1 MTRTEFD
8 IAVREMKAQREA
20 EMKPLLDTMAD
31 IRKELAIKN
40 AQIADL
46 VQQTTRLKAERKMY
60 ANRVNEIKEKHDHKI
75 CKFIKEWDAK
85 TTSNLAD
92 APVSNIIWELRNRG
106 YNGLVSKLSEDG
118 ATEEIYDLS
127 KRFGEDDN
135 DVQK

>member
-8 IAVREMKAQREA
+8 IAVREMKSQREA

-75 CKFIKEWDAK
+75 AKFIMEWDAK

-106 YNGLVSKLSEDG
+106 YKGLVSKLSEDG

-127 KRFGEDDN
+127 KRFGEDDK

>member
-20 EMKPLLDTMAD
+20 ETKPLLDTMAD

-75 CKFIKEWDAK
+75 CKFIMEWDAK

-106 YNGLVSKLSEDG
+106 YKGLVSKLSEDG

-135 DVQK
+135 YIQK

>member
-20 EMKPLLDTMAD
+20 ETKPLLDTMAD

-75 CKFIKEWDAK
+75 AKFIMEWDAK

-106 YNGLVSKLSEDG
+106 YKGLVSKLSEDG

>member
-75 CKFIKEWDAK
+75 CKFIMEWDAK

-106 YNGLVSKLSEDG
+106 YKGLVSKLSEDG

-135 DVQK
+135 YIQK

>member
-20 EMKPLLDTMAD
+20 ETKPLLDTMAD

-75 CKFIKEWDAK
+75 CKFIMEWDAK

-106 YNGLVSKLSEDG
+106 YKGLVSKLSEDG

-135 DVQK
+135 DIQK

>member
-20 EMKPLLDTMAD
+20 ETKPLLDTMAD

-75 CKFIKEWDAK
+75 AKFIMEWDAK

-106 YNGLVSKLSEDG
+106 YKGLVSKLSEDG

-127 KRFGEDDN
+127 KRFGEDDK
-135 DVQK
+135 DIQK

>member
-40 AQIADL
+40 AQIADF

-75 CKFIKEWDAK
+75 AKFIMEWDAK

-106 YNGLVSKLSEDG
+106 YKGLVSKLSEDG

-135 DVQK
+135 DIQK

>member
-75 CKFIKEWDAK
+75 AKFIMEWDAK

-106 YNGLVSKLSEDG
+106 YKGLVSKLSEDG

>member
-20 EMKPLLDTMAD
+20 ETKPLLDTMAD

-40 AQIADL
+40 AQIADF

-75 CKFIKEWDAK
+75 AKFIMEWDAK

-106 YNGLVSKLSEDG
+106 YKGLVSKLSEDG

-135 DVQK
+135 YVQK

>member
-75 CKFIKEWDAK
+75 AKFIMEWDAK

-106 YNGLVSKLSEDG
+106 YKGLVSKLSEDG

-135 DVQK
+135 DIQK

>member
-20 EMKPLLDTMAD
+20 ETKPLLDTMAD

-75 CKFIKEWDAK
+75 AKFIMEWDAK

-106 YNGLVSKLSEDG
+106 YKGLVSKLSEDG

-135 DVQK
+135 DIQK

>member
-20 EMKPLLDTMAD
+20 ETKPLLNTMAD

-75 CKFIKEWDAK
+75 AKFIMEWDAK

-106 YNGLVSKLSEDG
+106 YKGLVSKLSEDG
-118 ATEEIYDLS
+118 ATEEIHDLS
-127 KRFGEDDN
+127 KRFCEDDN

>member
-20 EMKPLLDTMAD
+20 ETKPLLDTMAN
-31 IRKELAIKN
+31 IRKELAILRC
-40 AQIADL
+40 QETDL
-46 VQQTTRLKAERKMY
+46 LTRITRLKQEKNMLAT
-60 ANRVNEIKEKHDHKI
+60 RVNEIKEKHDHKI
-75 CKFIKEWDAK
+75 CKFVMEWDAK

-106 YNGLVSKLSEDG
+106 YKGLVSKLSEDG

-127 KRFGEDDN
+127 KRFGEDEKDI
-135 DVQK
+135 QK

>member
-40 AQIADL
+40 AQIADF

-75 CKFIKEWDAK
+75 CKFIMEWDAK

-106 YNGLVSKLSEDG
+106 YKGLVSKLSEDG

-135 DVQK
+135 DIQK

>member
-46 VQQTTRLKAERKMY
+46 LQQTTRLKAERKMY

-75 CKFIKEWDAK
+75 AKFIMEWDAK

-106 YNGLVSKLSEDG
+106 YKGLVSKLSEDG

-127 KRFGEDDN
+127 KRFVEDDN
-135 DVQK
+135 DIQK

>member
-60 ANRVNEIKEKHDHKI
+60 ANRVNEMKEKHDHKI
-75 CKFIKEWDAK
+75 AKFIMEWDAK

-106 YNGLVSKLSEDG
+106 YKGLVSKLSEDG

-127 KRFGEDDN
+127 KRFVEDDN

>member
-8 IAVREMKAQREA
+8 IAVREMKSQREA

-40 AQIADL
+40 AQIADF

-75 CKFIKEWDAK
+75 AKFIMEWDAK

-106 YNGLVSKLSEDG
+106 YKGLVSKLSEDG

-127 KRFGEDDN
+127 KRFGEDDK

>member
-20 EMKPLLDTMAD
+20 ETKPLLDTMAD

-75 CKFIKEWDAK
+75 AKFIMEWDAK

-106 YNGLVSKLSEDG
+106 YKGLVSKLSEDG

-127 KRFGEDDN
+127 KKFGEDDK